1 MKLADY
7 KGLKIKKNE
16 LQVEEKEV
24 DNALDYLQ
32 KSRAKIIT
40 VNHRAEKGNRV
51 EIDFEVKNSGVKIE
65 NGESRN
71 HPLILGAGGFL
82 PGFEEKLEG
91 MKSNEEK
98 EFSLKVPGK
107 WSDKRVAD
115 KNLDFK
121 VKMNLVQERILPDL
135 NDEFAKSLGSFDSLN
150 GLRDSI
156 KDGLMQE
163 KELKEKERI
172 RLELI
177 ERIADNS
184 EIDVPRELINQE
196 TENMIDEFKANITV
210 FGLDFETYLKEIK
223 KTIDELKKEWE
234 NQAEKRVK
242 IGICLKAIAEKEKI
256 EVSDKEIEQ
265 AKKDIDSEKLKEY
278 TKNALINEK
287 VFALL
292 EREAKII

>member
-1 MKLADY
+1 MKLAVY

-16 LQVEEKEV
+16 LQVEEKEI

-40 VNHRAEKGNRV
+40 VNRPAEKGNRV

-91 MKSNEEK
+91 MKSSEEK
-98 EFSLKVPGK
+98 EFSLKVPGN
-107 WSDKRVAD
+107 WSDKRIAD

-135 NDEFAKSLGSFDSLN
+135 NDEFAKSLGSFDSLSA
-150 GLRDSI
+150 LRNSI

-163 KELKEKERI
+163 KEIKEKERT

-196 TENMIDEFKANITV
+196 TENMVNEFEANISV

-223 KTIDELKKEWE
+223 KTIDDLKKEWKP
-234 NQAEKRVK
+234 QAEKRVK

-256 EVSDKEIEQ
+256 EVSDEEVEQ
-265 AKKDIDSEKLKEY
+265 AKKDVDSKELKEY
-278 TKNALINEK
+278 TKNVLINEK
-287 VFALL
+287 VFELL
-292 EREAKII
+292 EKEAIIT